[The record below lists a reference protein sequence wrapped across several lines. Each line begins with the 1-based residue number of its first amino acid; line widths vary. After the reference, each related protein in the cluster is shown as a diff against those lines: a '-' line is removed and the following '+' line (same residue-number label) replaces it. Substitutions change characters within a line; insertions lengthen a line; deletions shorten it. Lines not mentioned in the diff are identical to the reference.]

1 MAKKEKSSLVL
12 PYDFEAVFDYLSVEQ
27 AGRLIRAIY
36 AFERRDE
43 EPDFS
48 DDKLLDITWKTN
60 IRIKV
65 AHNKERYKEVVEA
78 RREAGKQGG
87 RPKNEGNQNKPKKAN
102 GFSKNQNKPKKAEYD
117 CDCDCEYDCDKDKDI
132 PSNIQTTS
140 SNSIGTYP
148 QQPVDKSDAQQTA
161 APVRAASLDGWDL
174 YNLSSSEA
182 FNLFRV
188 EYPRHQGVLKDVQ
201 AAWLVAVAGGAAPG
215 DLVMA
220 ARKYARQ
227 VREEKTEQRYISMPQ
242 TFLRDRWRDYIPKYS
257 PGCPHCH
264 GKGVYDGDGGMIMC
278 DCDRR
283 YG

>member
-12 PYDFEAVFDYLSVEQ
+12 PYDFEAVFEYLSVDQ

-48 DDKLLDITWKTN
+48 DDALLDITWKTN
-60 IRIKV
+60 VRIKV
-65 AHNKERYKEVVEA
+65 EHNKRKYQEVVEA

-87 RPKNEGNQNKPKKAN
+87 RPKNEENQNKPKKAN
-102 GFSKNQNKPKKAEYD
+102 GFSENQNKPKKAECD
-117 CDCDCEYDCDKDKDI
+117 CDCDCDCDKDI

-161 APVRAASLDGWDL
+161 APVRPASVDGLDL
-174 YNLSSSEA
+174 YNLSSAEA

-242 TFLRDRWRDYIPKYS
+242 TFLRDRWRDYIPKNS

-283 YG
+283 YL